1 MEQIKECV
9 VFKLENE
16 YYGMDINLVENI
28 EKTQSITRVP
38 FSKSYIEGVIN
49 LRGNIIPVIDLRKR
63 FDLNIER
70 DSDEARIIIINYKT
84 YRIGLRVDAS
94 SEVVQFKKSSIE
106 KAPRVGSSIKDDFVK
121 EVGKDNERIIM
132 LLDVEKV
139 LDIEDLEDM

>member
-106 KAPRVGSSIKDDFVK
+106 KAPRVGGSIKDDFVK